1 MRISDWSSDVCSSD
15 LLKGKVRFRD
25 VGGSEDLHST
35 ERYDLRQETACRLG
49 PKCSTFRHSYSI
61 LRAERSEERR
71 VGKECVSTC
80 QSRWSP
86 YHNKKKTNTCRIV
99 RYPHNA
105 TLRVYKTKK
114 T

>member
-61 LRAERSEERR
+61 LRAESTTVRHAVLPMPHAPLQLSPGLRWLAVHLTLVFVTAFLNER
-71 VGKECVSTC
+71 T
-80 QSRWSP
+80 
-86 YHNKKKTNTCRIV
+86 
-99 RYPHNA
+99 
-105 TLRVYKTKK
+105 
-114 T
+114 